1 MIINR
6 QNYKITPHKYWK
18 LSGRHNMMITEFV
31 EKYYSP
37 FNKFYGNHQ
46 LSGLL
51 SYVRKYCKFILELS
65 KITPSMTNIVKD
77 VVLKHTF
84 DEEISFLFYEYYL
97 LCVFM
102 LYIELSENELVYVD
116 KNGDEEISDILTN
129 KKNVSDLFVVYFN
142 FMIDSKNKV
151 NISYESVA
159 DNIFKN
165 REFEKNL
172 VTDRLANM
180 TQEQRDVDTTL
191 KGLKLGMY
199 GIGQSKA
206 LRFYDEDQFE
216 EDKKLNEAIAKLEK
230 KTKKTITDDVDF
242 DDEQYET
249 NVEADEAEE
258 LRMNEDE
265 DYDNGD
271 PFGDEREDDE
281 Y

>member
-1 MIINR
+1 
-6 QNYKITPHKYWK
+6 
-18 LSGRHNMMITEFV
+18 
-31 EKYYSP
+31 
-37 FNKFYGNHQ
+37 
-46 LSGLL
+46 
-51 SYVRKYCKFILELS
+51 
-65 KITPSMTNIVKD
+65 MTNIVKD